1 MSGLLGS
8 WATEN
13 HSRLLKQLNTRQ
25 KNLTTSSSWKQEN
38 ISLGVEK
45 QWPSPL
51 ILTDMDEYEC
61 VPLCESIW
69 HMHTICAV
77 FCALCS
83 GTCDGLR
90 VRGWCLCLLV
100 CNSSQSVVR
109 EASAIYRNN
118 SSLCRI
124 LCLRRL
130 WSRFFFFFL
139 LTLAPLWDFLLG
151 ATFCWLGKPRSLSL
165 EVNIQHDW
173 LGFLK
178 THRQDGIYC
187 YDMTCSGIRYIGGI
201 QPLIFT
207 NNAVQCS
214 WVILCPNSQ
223 RLYRAARQFQYERK
237 FCGLADQS

>member
-1 MSGLLGS
+1 MSMN
-8 WATEN
+8 A
-13 HSRLLKQLNTRQ
+13 
-25 KNLTTSSSWKQEN
+25 
-38 ISLGVEK
+38 
-45 QWPSPL
+45 
-51 ILTDMDEYEC
+51 
-61 VPLCESIW
+61 
-69 HMHTICAV
+69 
-77 FCALCS
+77 
-83 GTCDGLR
+83 
-90 VRGWCLCLLV
+90 CLCV
-100 CNSSQSVVR
+100 RAYDTCTQSVLCFARYAQAHVTGSGFVADACACWCVIVAKVLCVKPALFIEITAPCAAYCVCEGC
-109 EASAIYRNN
+109 EAG
-118 SSLCRI
+118 
-124 LCLRRL
+124 
-130 WSRFFFFFL
+130 FFCFFL

>member
-77 FCALCS
+77 FARYAQAHVTGSGFVADACACWCVIVAKVLCMKPALFIEI
-83 GTCDGLR
+83 TAPCAAY
-90 VRGWCLCLLV
+90 CV
-100 CNSSQSVVR
+100 C
-109 EASAIYRNN
+109 EGCKAG
-118 SSLCRI
+118 
-124 LCLRRL
+124 
-130 WSRFFFFFL
+130 FFL
-139 LTLAPLWDFLLG
+139 LTYTRTTVGFFIRCLVLLIG
-151 ATFCWLGKPRSLSL
+151 QPRSLSL

-187 YDMTCSGIRYIGGI
+187 YDMTCSGIGHIRGI

-207 NNAVQCS
+207 NNAVWCS

-223 RLYRAARQFQYERK
+223 TL
-237 FCGLADQS
+237 